1 MNNRGI
7 KLDRAD
13 NQVLDGRY
21 LTVFLFC
28 STVGLGIFLG
38 PAIVIG
44 AGPTY
49 APFSQVLGTV
59 LTGLLVVGMLRVN
72 ALCASEGFA
81 PWVKRIMGA
90 YAGAVYLAS
99 FYAYFTIVV
108 SAHARLFAEV
118 IHMTILTGTPVIILL
133 AGLYLTSYY
142 LVAQGVEALARFL
155 YVVVAMEMLT
165 YAPLSFGGLAGLTR
179 SFLQPALPPSFRA
192 MAEGVVA
199 GSAAYTTGY
208 GVLLAILPAVIE
220 RQATIYRAF
229 QGLWLAGIF
238 VVAAV
243 TGTVGTFGPVV
254 ASSFAFPFLE
264 YTETIRLGGML
275 SFVHRASFVFIS
287 FWVVAVLKA
296 TAITYL
302 GLTRVLTGSAGL
314 SQKTAL
320 QLTAL
325 LILGVSSL
333 PLHLQSWLQLLAT
346 VSKIGVGYGAASLL
360 VLLVL
365 GRRRRSGVHHG

>member
-21 LTVFLFC
+21 VTVFFFC

-38 PAIVIG
+38 SAIVIG
-44 AGPTY
+44 VGPTY

-59 LTGLLVVGMLRVN
+59 FTGLLVVGMLRVN

-81 PWVKRIMGA
+81 PWVKRTLGA
-90 YAGAVYLAS
+90 YVGALYLAS
-99 FYAYFTIVV
+99 FYAYFTLVM

-118 IHMTILTGTPVIILL
+118 IHMTVLTRTPVIILL
-133 AGLYLTSYY
+133 AGQYLASYY
-142 LVAQGVEALARFL
+142 LAAQGVETVARFL
-155 YVVVAMEMLT
+155 YVVVAVEMLI
-165 YAPLSFGGLAGLTR
+165 YAPLSFSGLTGLTR
-179 SFLQPALPPSFRA
+179 SFLQPALPPSFRSL
-192 MAEGVVA
+192 AEGVVA
-199 GSAAYTTGY
+199 GSAAYAGY

-220 RQATIYRAF
+220 SQATISRAF
-229 QGLWLAGIF
+229 QGLGLAGVF
-238 VVAAV
+238 MLAAV
-243 TGTVGTFGPVV
+243 TGTVGTFGPAV
-254 ASSFAFPFLE
+254 APSFAFPFIE
-264 YTETIRLGGML
+264 YTEAIRLGGML
-275 SFVHRASFVFIS
+275 SFVHRVSFVFIS
-287 FWVVAVLKA
+287 FWVFAVLK
-296 TAITYL
+296 TIVITYL

-325 LILGVSSL
+325 LILGVSSM
-333 PLHLQSWLQLLAT
+333 PLHLQSWMQLLAT

-360 VLLVL
+360 ILLSL